1 MPAKPSR
8 DMPRQ
13 RPLYLQRHTTRHG
26 NSAWYVRVT
35 DEAGKRKNIRVRGE
49 YGTPEFMAAYQAILK
64 GVPAAL
70 PRPYDKASHGTVKWL
85 IDRYRDSR
93 SWQSYAPAT
102 RRQREFIFLQIIAK
116 SGNEPLRNVTRGVI
130 AKGRDDRAKTPN
142 QARHF
147 MEAVRGLFSWALD
160 AQLVAFDPTAGLKD
174 PPKKKGGG
182 FRVWT
187 EEEVQRYETRW
198 PIGTRER
205 VWLDV
210 LLYSGLRRS
219 DAVRLGRDHV
229 RVFNLKGKRIRVHTI
244 STQKSGET
252 VEVTL
257 PILPQL
263 QKTIDTGPI
272 GEETYIA
279 GMRGKPFTKESFG
292 SAFAEACKLA
302 GVPGRAH
309 GLRKL
314 GASRAA
320 ENGATVNQLQ
330 ALFGWTDVKMPMLY
344 TKSADRKRLGVEAA
358 SLLTL
363 EGGAR
368 ETMVPETATVLPLH
382 KEER

>member
-1 MPAKPSR
+1 MCEKTTG
-8 DMPRQ
+8 DMPRP
-13 RPLYLQRHTTRHG
+13 RPPYLQRHTTRHG
-26 NSAWYVRVT
+26 KTAWYVRII
-35 DEAGKRKNIRVRGE
+35 DEAGGRKNIRVRGE
-49 YGTPEFMAAYQAILK
+49 YGTPQFFGAYNAIIN
-64 GVPAAL
+64 GAPAAP
-70 PRPYDKASHGTVKWL
+70 PRPYDKASPGTVKWL

-93 SWQSYAPAT
+93 DWQAYSSAT

-174 PPKKKGGG
+174 PPRKKGSG

-187 EEEVQRYETRW
+187 EEEVQRYEARW
-198 PIGTRER
+198 PVGTRER

-219 DAVRLGRDHV
+219 DAVRLGRGHV
-229 RVFNLKGKRIRVHTI
+229 RSFNLKGKRIRVHAI

-263 QKTIDTGPI
+263 QATLDAGPI
-272 GEETYIA
+272 GEATYVA
-279 GMRGKPFTKESFG
+279 GVRGKPFTKESFG
-292 SAFAEACKLA
+292 TAFAGACKLA

-344 TKSADRKRLGVEAA
+344 TKSADRKRLGVEAG
-358 SLLTL
+358 SLLTR

-368 ETMVPETATVLPLH
+368 EAMEPATATVLPL
-382 KEER
+382 KSNP